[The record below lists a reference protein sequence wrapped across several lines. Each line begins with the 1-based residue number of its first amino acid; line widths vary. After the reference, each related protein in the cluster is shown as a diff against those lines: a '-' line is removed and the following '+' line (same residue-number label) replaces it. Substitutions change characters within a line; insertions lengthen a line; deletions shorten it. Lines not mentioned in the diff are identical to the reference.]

1 MLDSE
6 FIWEKN
12 KDFKKKKKHTVFLM
26 QVFAFSFKWDKG
38 ITNTEYRILF

>member
-12 KDFKKKKKHTVFLM
+12 KDFKKKKKVFLM
-26 QVFAFSFKWDKG
+26 QVFAFSFKWDKE